1 MHDMEKYVIISP
13 VRNEADFIETTIQS
27 VLGQT
32 ILPEEY
38 ILVNDG
44 STDGTDEIIDHYT
57 RQHSWIRK
65 INRTN
70 PVHQPGAGV
79 VAAFYA
85 GFDQIK
91 TKDWDYVIKLDGDL
105 KFETDY
111 FEQQILRF
119 RNNPKLG
126 ITSGKTYQPRG
137 DRLVLDRMPDDHT
150 RGPAKMYK
158 RTCWEQIGGIDPVLG
173 WDTLDE
179 LKAQVRNWETRS
191 FPEIVLI
198 HYKPIGYKQKNIIKR
213 EWKAGERLHFLGYYW
228 PFVLARGCYHMLQKP
243 YWVAGML
250 NILGFIKAEI
260 ANSEQIP
267 DRSIIRHLRKKQKQR
282 LTGKRKLIG

>member
-1 MHDMEKYVIISP
+1 MEKYVIVSP

-27 VLGQT
+27 VIGQT
-32 ILPEEY
+32 IRPEEY

-44 STDGTDEIIDHYT
+44 STDVTAEIIDQYT
-57 RQHSWIRK
+57 QQYSWIRK
-65 INRTN
+65 IDRSN
-70 PVHQPGAGV
+70 PGHQPGAGV
-79 VAAFYA
+79 VEAFYA

-105 KFETDY
+105 KFESDY

-119 RNNPKLG
+119 RKNRKLG
-126 ITSGKTYQPRG
+126 IASGKTYQPIG
-137 DRLVLDRMPDDHT
+137 DRLVLDKMPDDHT

-158 RTCWEQIGGIDPVLG
+158 RACWEQIGGIEPVLG

-179 LKAQVRNWETRS
+179 LKAQVLGWETRS
-191 FPEIVLI
+191 FPEIMLI
-198 HYKPIGYKQKNIIKR
+198 HYKPIGFKQKNIIKR

-228 PFVLARGCYHMLQKP
+228 LFALARGCYRMFQKP
-243 YWVAGML
+243 FGVAGML
-250 NILGFIKAEI
+250 NILGFMKAEI
-260 ANSEQIP
+260 THSEQIP
-267 DRSIIRHLRKKQKQR
+267 DRTIIRHLRKKQKQR